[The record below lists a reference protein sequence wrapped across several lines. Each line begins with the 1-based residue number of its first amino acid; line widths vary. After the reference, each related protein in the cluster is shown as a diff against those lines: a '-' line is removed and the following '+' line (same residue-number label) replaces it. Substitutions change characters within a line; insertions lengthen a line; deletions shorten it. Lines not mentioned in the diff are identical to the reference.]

1 MAFHMQMAH
10 GSWLAQGFVHMS
22 QPMTWGSQLLI
33 KQNCQMIIHTDGML
47 F

>member
-22 QPMTWGSQLLI
+22 QPDDLGKPTLDKTELPNDHS
-33 KQNCQMIIHTDGML
+33 H
-47 F
+47 